1 MASAGKV
8 SYGDPMDDR
17 KADEEKAVVNALQ
30 CFDDGIVALFV
41 DGVRYQKRAERL
53 PLREQ
58 SEVTFIRLTFLAG
71 RMW

>member
-1 MASAGKV
+1 M
-8 SYGDPMDDR
+8 
-17 KADEEKAVVNALQ
+17 
-30 CFDDGIVALFV
+30 VALFV
-41 DGVRYQKRAERL
+41 DGVRYQKREDVL